1 MTTTTVD
8 LTPTWASAMTILAI
22 VLEHGTET
30 GKALARHEL
39 QRLAQYLDSQQDR
52 TAPMPLTYR
61 GEA

>member
-1 MTTTTVD
+1 MTATMTT
-8 LTPTWASAMTILAI
+8 TPTWASAMTILAS

-30 GKALARHEL
+30 GKALARADI

-52 TAPMPLTYR
+52 TAPMPLIYR

>member
-8 LTPTWASAMTILAI
+8 LTPTWAGAMTILAI

-30 GKALARHEL
+30 GKALARSEL